1 MTAKKG
7 AYLSLGILFFLNL
20 FNYLDRFIISAVFP
34 LLQGD
39 LHLSDSQLGLLAS
52 SFLLS
57 YIAFSPLA
65 GLLGDRY
72 PRKGIIASGVSLW
85 SLATVGSGLARSYR
99 QLLMARA
106 LIGVG
111 EAGYATVSP
120 SLISDLFRKE
130 VRGKALS
137 FFYIA
142 MPMGSALGYAMGG
155 YMGKHYGW
163 RVAFFL
169 AGGPGLALALTTL
182 FLKEPRRGAAELE
195 GKGSPN
201 PPEMSG
207 GPWPL
212 GSEASLPVRASA
224 GPAPSLRSYVEL
236 LKIRSFLYDTAA
248 MAAMTFAIGGLAY
261 WMPTFFSRERHMDL
275 AQANLLFGA
284 ITAGAGL
291 LGTMLGGLLGDW
303 LQRRT
308 PKAYFLLSG
317 GAMWAAIP
325 WALVG
330 QMAPYPW
337 IFLPG
342 FFLAELFIFLSTG
355 PLNASLVNV
364 VLPQQ
369 RSMAVA
375 LNILIIHLL
384 GDALSPVLI
393 GKISDLTDLYTA
405 LFIAPLSL
413 GISGLILFQ
422 GAQHLPGDVERMT
435 QRLKGA

>member
-7 AYLSLGILFFLNL
+7 AYISLGILFFLNL

-34 LLQGD
+34 LLKGD

-57 YIAFSPLA
+57 YIVFSPLA

-72 PRKGIIASGVSLW
+72 PRKWLIAFGVLLW
-85 SLATVGSGLARSYR
+85 SLATAGSGLARNYG

-106 LIGVG
+106 LIGIG

-120 SLISDLFRKE
+120 SWICDLFRKE

-142 MPMGSALGYAMGG
+142 MPVGSALGYALGG
-155 YMGKHYGW
+155 YIGKHYGW
-163 RVAFFL
+163 RMAFFL

-182 FLKEPRRGAAELE
+182 SLREPRRGATELE
-195 GKGSPN
+195 GKGIPN
-201 PPEMSG
+201 PSETSK
-207 GPWPL
+207 GPWPQRK
-212 GSEASLPVRASA
+212 RASFPVQA
-224 GPAPSLRSYVEL
+224 SARPAPPLHSYLEL
-236 LKIRSFLYDTAA
+236 LKIRSFLYDTVA

-275 AQANLLFGA
+275 AHANLIFGA
-284 ITAGAGL
+284 ITAVAGL
-291 LGTMLGGLLGDW
+291 LGTMLGGVLGDW

-308 PKAYFLLSG
+308 AKAYFLLSG
-317 GAMWAAIP
+317 GGMWAAIP

-330 QMAPYPW
+330 QMSPCPW

-355 PLNASLVNV
+355 PLNAALVNV
-364 VLPQQ
+364 VLPQR

-375 LNILIIHLL
+375 LNILITHLL

-413 GISGLILFQ
+413 GISGLILFR
-422 GAQHLPGDVERMT
+422 GAQYLPRDTERVA
-435 QRLKGA
+435 QKLKEA